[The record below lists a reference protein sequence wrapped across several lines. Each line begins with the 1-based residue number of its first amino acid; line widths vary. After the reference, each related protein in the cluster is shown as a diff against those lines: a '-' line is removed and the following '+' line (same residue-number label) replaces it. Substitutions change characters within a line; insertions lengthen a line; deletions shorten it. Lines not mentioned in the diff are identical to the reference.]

1 MNLRSGLLFL
11 SALAV
16 AAGSDELVDSLK
28 RDVADLTQRVAL
40 LTIKAASQ
48 ERLQES
54 SSTQSKSAQPPEE
67 RRLTG
72 SSSKAAS
79 LTYDGTNIIIDSA
92 VKINGSLTVTG
103 QRSTLGVCFNRWGVW
118 GCPSDGG
125 FAPVVTGYG
134 GNIEA
139 YSQAGQG
146 ETQVVNDDCISAD
159 APITVGSWSSDY
171 YQRLAQTPAADNGYG
186 VLFVSGKCTTCCNG
200 GCYTRYGGTDCHSGY
215 TAVYTGRAGGI
226 EHYAS
231 TYGTRISA
239 KLLCVDSTS
248 TVIDSASE
256 SDQARQTRLFRYT
269 DGGVGMDAVSG
280 ECAMCCV
287 V

>member
-1 MNLRSGLLFL
+1 MH
-11 SALAV
+11 
-16 AAGSDELVDSLK
+16 AAGSDELVDSLN
-28 RDVADLTQRVAL
+28 VADLKQQVAL
-40 LTIKAASQ
+40 LMVKVASL
-48 ERLQES
+48 ERLPEIP
-54 SSTQSKSAQPPEE
+54 STQSNSAQPPG

-72 SSSKAAS
+72 SSSKQAS
-79 LTYDGTNIIIDSA
+79 LLYDGTNVIIDSA
-92 VKINGSLTVTG
+92 VKINGNLTVTG
-103 QRSTLGVCFNRWGVW
+103 QRSSLGVCFNRWGVW
-118 GCPSDGG
+118 GCPSVGG
-125 FAPVVTGYG
+125 FAPVVTGYA

-139 YSQAGQG
+139 FSQAGQG

-159 APITVGSWSSDY
+159 APITAGSWSSDY
-171 YQRLAQTPAADNGYG
+171 YQRMAQTPAADNGYG

-226 EHYAS
+226 EHYS
-231 TYGTRISA
+231 SGHGQRIAA
-239 KLLCVDSTS
+239 KLMCVDSTS
-248 TVIDSASE
+248 TVTDSSSE
-256 SDQARQTRLFRYT
+256 GNTAVKTRLFRYT